1 MNRKA
6 FLKTIGASAAFAVSF
21 PCLHGCSSD
30 SGDSTVDDES
40 EAETPTNIDFTV
52 DLNSEEAVNLQTNGG
67 FILQNLVVV
76 ARNLEGDYVA
86 ATQICSHEANEDVRF
101 VTDDGEAFYYCS
113 VHGSR
118 FGQDGTPL
126 NQVDENEAKP
136 LTIYNTELLEGDL
149 LRVYES

>member
-30 SGDSTVDDES
+30 SGDSTIDDEV
-40 EAETPTNIDFTV
+40 ETPTNIDFTI
-52 DLNSEEAVNLQTNGG
+52 DLNSEEASNLADNGG
-67 FILQNLVVV
+67 FILKNLVVV

-118 FGQDGTPL
+118 FAQDGTPL

-136 LTIYNTELLEGDL
+136 LTIYNIELLDGDL
-149 LRVYES
+149 LHVFE

>member
-30 SGDSTVDDES
+30 SGDSTIDDEV
-40 EAETPTNIDFTV
+40 ETPTNIDFTI
-52 DLNSEEAVNLQTNGG
+52 DLNSEEASNLADNGG
-67 FILQNLVVV
+67 FILKNLVVV